1 MFKIIICK
9 TKKINDET
17 KEIYTYFEIHD
28 NIKTKQL
35 EQIKPITSLSH
46 YFYDCLSFVSIKNY
60 FKWETN
66 MITDMS
72 GMFYNCTLL
81 SYLLCISKWSTNNV
95 IDMSYMFYN
104 CSSLISLPDISKWD
118 IRKVLYML

>member
-9 TKKINDET
+9 EKKINDET
-17 KEIYTYFEIHD
+17 KEIYTYFEMHH

-35 EQIKPITSLSH
+35 EQIKPITILSLI
-46 YFYDCLSFVSIKNY
+46 FYDCLSFVSIKNY

-81 SYLLCISKWSTNNV
+81 SYLPDISKWNTNNV
-95 IDMSYMFYN
+95 ID
-104 CSSLISLPDISKWD
+104 IS
-118 IRKVLYML
+118 